1 MTDISPET
9 IEHIRGWVSTGF
21 LGFLSII
28 GARFA
33 TPLSGYL
40 IRRNELRLQERKDE
54 REGYGPLIDSLT
66 SEVKRI
72 SEALVRCQEQHDQ
85 DGLRISKLEAE
96 ITGYQRSLIARSAH
110 EVMEVPGTA
119 GNVAAKTAAAVQAF
133 PLPEGDS

>member
-28 GARFA
+28 AARFA
-33 TPLSGYL
+33 TPFMTYL
-40 IRRNELRLQERKDE
+40 TERAKLRVQERREE

-110 EVMEVPGTA
+110 EAMEVPGSV
-119 GNVAAKTAAAVQAF
+119 GNVAVKTATAVQAF
-133 PLPEGDS
+133 PIPKDDL